1 MPTDEKEQLNRQRR
15 DQAISACCLAAAAVV
30 DPELPPLQRG
40 HALIA
45 ALGVLQA
52 TYRDRRSMLSMEA
65 FRRGLHGP
73 LGALLPEDIRAGAL
87 ADVTLLDDDQLN
99 AEAMDVGIE
108 HLVPQQALAEHWPWA
123 RLLSE
128 QHERKTYETLRRLSA
143 DDYVR
148 ARRLLVTSASG
159 EVGALRRTWDRL
171 GSLDFYEPIEEQRW
185 RQIRGFWFACP
196 CCAWPMRVSRKGP
209 LFDVRCEAHS
219 RDGYFYTADGDL
231 DTRGVPHLEA
241 TGRRDPP
248 TPTPATGD
256 HLALKR
262 AVWRY
267 VTLPGLMELDLEVKA
282 CELGATVE
290 MWPHKDRFD
299 LRIELAGHLWKV
311 DAKVWASVT
320 KLSDALSDDAPAEP
334 GLLIVIPDHQR
345 AERDFLDSRI
355 KKLGYRTLTFS
366 GLIKELRNARRATR

>member
-1 MPTDEKEQLNRQRR
+1 M
-15 DQAISACCLAAAAVV
+15 
-30 DPELPPLQRG
+30 
-40 HALIA
+40 IA

-52 TYRDRRSMLSMEA
+52 TYRDRRSMLSMEE

-73 LGALLPEDIRAGAL
+73 LGALLPEDIRAGTL
-87 ADVTLLDDDQLN
+87 AGLTLLDDDQLN
-99 AEAMDVGIE
+99 ADAMDVGIE

-123 RLLSE
+123 RVLSE
-128 QHERKTYETLRRLSA
+128 QNERKTYETLRRLSA
-143 DDYVR
+143 DDYVL

-159 EVGALRRTWDRL
+159 EVGALRRAWDRL
-171 GSLDFYEPIEEQRW
+171 SSYDYYEPIEEQSW

-196 CCAWPMRVSRKGP
+196 RCAWPMRVSRKGT
-209 LFDVRCEAHS
+209 LFDVRCEAHA
-219 RDGYFYTADGDL
+219 RDGYFYTADGEL

-248 TPTPATGD
+248 TPMPATSD

-282 CELGATVE
+282 RELGAVVE
-290 MWPHKDRFD
+290 MWPHKDRYD
-299 LRIELAGHLWKV
+299 LRIELAGQLWKI
-311 DAKVWASVT
+311 DAKVWASVA
-320 KLSDALSDDAPAEP
+320 KLSDALSEEAPAEP

-345 AERDFLDSRI
+345 AEREFLDTRI
-355 KKLGYRTLTFS
+355 KSLGYRTLTFS
-366 GLIKELRNARRATR
+366 GLLKELRNARRATR